1 MLDILVAEIGLNGA
15 RTVSLISQ
23 REVTGM
29 PQHVRMSLE
38 GRLGNL
44 PARSTSR
51 PRPAV
56 VIGAP
61 RSEVNTRNTSGLR
74 NHFSAAALADAYP
87 NASC

>member
-23 REVTGM
+23 RDATGM

-51 PRPAV
+51 PKQ
-56 VIGAP
+56 
-61 RSEVNTRNTSGLR
+61 L
-74 NHFSAAALADAYP
+74 
-87 NASC
+87 